1 MKTETRKLYS
11 EVFWFFA

>member
-11 EVFWFFA
+11 RDF